1 MAVAKEIDASAGVP
15 EFYGKELRYKREKAG
30 LTLENLAVSGFCSI
44 SLLSEIEHGNRRMPP
59 DLAVHMDRVL
69 DTDGFF
75 ARRCEDVSKARRRGH
90 AGYFERVL
98 EAEKQALVIGQWS
111 PTVIPGLVQ
120 TEPYIRELY
129 RAERVVKPPEQIDM
143 MVHARLKRAQLLLDQ
158 GNPEYWIVLPET
170 LLWQPVLPPQQM
182 AEQLEHVAGLARGGR
197 IILQVVPWNTGAHA
211 LMHNNAMLLDF
222 ADAPPLFYTEGQ
234 YHGNTIDDPGIV
246 KQYRRSYDLLRAAA
260 MSPDSSLATV
270 EAAIEDYRNGVQH
283 HQLVRRRLAE
293 E

>member
-1 MAVAKEIDASAGVP
+1 MAVAKEIDGSAGVP
-15 EFYGKELRYKREKAG
+15 QFYGKELRYKREQAG
-30 LTLENLAVSGFCSI
+30 LTLERLAEGSFFSI
-44 SLLSEIEHGNRRMPP
+44 GLLSEIEHGNRRMPLE
-59 DLAVHMDRVL
+59 LAQHVDRVL
-69 DTDGFF
+69 DTDFF
-75 ARRCEDVSKARRRGH
+75 TRRCEDVREARRKGH
-90 AGYFERVL
+90 AQYFERVL
-98 EAEKQALVIGQWS
+98 ETEKQALVIGQWS

-129 RAERVVKPPEQIDM
+129 RAERVVSPPEQIDV
-143 MVHARLKRAQLLLDQ
+143 MVHARLKRAQLLLEQ

-182 AEQLEHVAGLARGGR
+182 AEQLEHVAGLARSGR

-270 EAAIEDYRNGVQH
+270 EAATEDYRNGVH
-283 HQLVRRRLAE
+283 HNQLVRRRLAE

>member
-1 MAVAKEIDASAGVP
+1 VAKEIDGSAGVSQ
-15 EFYGKELRYKREKAG
+15 FYGKELRYKREQAG
-30 LTLENLAVSGFCSI
+30 LTLEKLAEGSFFGI
-44 SLLSEIEHGNRRMPP
+44 GLLSEIERGNRRMPP
-59 DLAVHMDRVL
+59 GLAQHVDRVL

-75 ARRCEDVSKARRRGH
+75 TRRCEDVREARRKGH
-90 AGYFERVL
+90 AQYFERVL
-98 EAEKQALVIGQWS
+98 ETEKDALTIGQWS
-111 PTVIPGLVQ
+111 PTVVPGLVQ
-120 TEPYIRELY
+120 TEAYIRELY
-129 RAERVVKPPEQIDM
+129 RAERVPKPSEKIDV
-143 MVHARLKRAQLLLDQ
+143 MVQARLRRAQLLLDQ

-182 AEQLEHVAGLARGGR
+182 AEQLEHVVTLARSGR
-197 IILQVVPWNTGAHA
+197 IILQIVPWNTGAHA

-260 MSPDSSLATV
+260 MSPDSSLAVV
-270 EAAIEDYRNGVQH
+270 EAATEDYRNGAH
-283 HQLVRRRLAE
+283 PHQLVRRRLAE